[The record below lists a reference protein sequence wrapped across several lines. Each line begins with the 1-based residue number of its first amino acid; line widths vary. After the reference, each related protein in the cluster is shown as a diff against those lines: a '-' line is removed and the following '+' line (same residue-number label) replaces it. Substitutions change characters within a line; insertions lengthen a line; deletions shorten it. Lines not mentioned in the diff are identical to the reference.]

1 MILITNNPSE
11 LKQNKLNKVKPTCI
25 YRYIHVQVDLER
37 KSPYVC
43 IHVLDGKDP
52 TEGDGGQCTSDD
64 GAGGVTN
71 GKEDEEDGLLPV
83 VFVEGAGVG

>member
-1 MILITNNPSE
+1 MIINEYGTNE
-11 LKQNKLNKVKPTCI
+11 
-25 YRYIHVQVDLER
+25 ER
-37 KSPYVC
+37 RK
-43 IHVLDGKDP
+43 HTLDGKDP
-52 TEGDGGQCTSDD
+52 AEGDGGQCTSDD